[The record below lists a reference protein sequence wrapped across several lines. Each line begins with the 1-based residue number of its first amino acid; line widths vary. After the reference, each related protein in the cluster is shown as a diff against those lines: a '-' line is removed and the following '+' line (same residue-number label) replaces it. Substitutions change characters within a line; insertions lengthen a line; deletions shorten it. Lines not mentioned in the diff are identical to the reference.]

1 MKFKQIFQ
9 SFLLLLLTSAL
20 AVGQTDLSV
29 FEGMKPRSIG
39 PAGMSGRVTSI
50 DVVRHNRNII
60 YAGTAS
66 GGLWKSVSGG
76 VSWEPLFDNEEVASI
91 VVITIDPSN
100 ASTIWVGTGEGNP
113 RNSLN
118 GGYGVYRSRDAGQ
131 TWQHMGLKE
140 TKNIHRL
147 IVHPDDPN
155 TVWVGAIGSPWADHE
170 ERGVFK
176 TTDGGMT
183 WGKVLYDGPG
193 VGISD
198 LVIDPENPNKLIA
211 GMWEHRREPWFFNSG
226 GPASGI
232 YISHDGGEVHA
243 QRCTSRLRSL
253 INLTACSIGI

>member
-1 MKFKQIFQ
+1 MKSLITTLVVFTSCVAVSQNVDMSVFKQMDARQ
-9 SFLLLLLTSAL
+9 
-20 AVGQTDLSV
+20 
-29 FEGMKPRSIG
+29 IG
-39 PAGMSGRVTSI
+39 PAGMSGRVTCI
-50 DVVRHNRNII
+50 DVVESDPSTI
-60 YAGTAS
+60 YIGSAS
-66 GGLWKSVSGG
+66 GGVWKSTSGG
-76 VSWEPLFDNEEVASI
+76 TDWQAIGDTMA
-91 VVITIDPSN
+91 TINIGALAIQQSNPSV
-100 ASTIWVGTGEGNP
+100 IWVGTGEGNP

-198 LVIDPENPNKLIA
+198 LVPL
-211 GMWEHRREPWFFNSG
+211 
-226 GPASGI
+226 
-232 YISHDGGEVHA
+232 
-243 QRCTSRLRSL
+243 
-253 INLTACSIGI
+253 